1 MQKHQYEIYYLRK
14 RGGNRV
20 RYLLEIQ
27 HGRDLETWYLEAGR
41 HLGASE
47 ADTEV
52 GVI

>member
-1 MQKHQYEIYYLRK
+1 M
-14 RGGNRV
+14 
-20 RYLLEIQ
+20 LLFQTSFSRSSSLDIQ

-52 GVI
+52 GVL